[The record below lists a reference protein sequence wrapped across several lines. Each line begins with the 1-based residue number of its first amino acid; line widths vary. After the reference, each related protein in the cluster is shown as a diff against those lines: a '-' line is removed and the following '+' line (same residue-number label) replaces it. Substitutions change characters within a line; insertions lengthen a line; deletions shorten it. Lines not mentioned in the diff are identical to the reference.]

1 VSSAQATVNQEKGA
15 LGMGFYLNNNEPYSM
30 YQEMAR
36 SPYFVDKTA
45 MIAEIIPR
53 IGIGEKYICVTR
65 PRRFGKSVMASMLG
79 AFFSKARDAKELFD
93 TMDISHSPFYEK
105 HLNKYNVIYM
115 DFSGT
120 GGFDDY
126 GRYISEI
133 QAMLREDLRG
143 EYKGLPFRQGSV

>member
-1 VSSAQATVNQEKGA
+1 MAGKVAIGHQDFEDIRKNGY
-15 LGMGFYLNNNEPYSM
+15 FYI
-30 YQEMAR
+30 
-36 SPYFVDKTA
+36 DKTDFIREWWESGDSVTL
-45 MIAEIIPR
+45 M
-53 IGIGEKYICVTR
+53 TR